1 MSIVYINTGTSIN
14 SGDGD
19 SIRTAFTKV
28 NANFSTLDTYI
39 GSTTSSGL
47 QTVIQQTEI
56 QTFVHP
62 NHTGITAAVN
72 TQTNQIN
79 LSVKSTLTNLTVT
92 NSFGITSSTFN
103 VSGKTIAITTQN
115 SITVDGFEISG
126 ANAISTSNTPPTNA
140 TTGTTWYDS
149 ESGRTFIRY
158 DNTWVDSF
166 GSLGP
171 IGIRGEVGPKGSEGP
186 TGPSGPSGP
195 LSYAPGR
202 YVIVYSH
209 PLSLAPGEVTVAN
222 IATNYKSFVLLSMNR
237 TENTRVRIYGS
248 ANLRDNDIDRE
259 YGSPYIPETTG
270 ILCDVNHPGGI
281 SQFCPGL
288 MYSNLDLVDSA
299 SIPISITNTSTT
311 EYQEPFIELT
321 ILGIEPI

>member
-1 MSIVYINTGTSIN
+1 MNIVYINTGTSIN

-19 SIRTAFTKV
+19 SIRTAFNKV
-28 NANFSTLDTYI
+28 NANFSTLNTLI

-47 QTVIQQTEI
+47 QSLIQQTEI

-62 NHTGITAAVN
+62 NHTGITAAYN

-79 LSVKSTLTNLTVT
+79 LSVKNTLTNLTVT
-92 NSFGITSSTFN
+92 NSFGITSSTFK
-103 VSGKTIAITTQN
+103 VSGKTVAITTQN

-126 ANAISTSNTPPTNA
+126 SNATSTNNTPPENA
-140 TTGTTWYDS
+140 VNGTTWYDT

-171 IGIRGEVGPKGSEGP
+171 IGLRGDVGPRGPLGP

-195 LSYAPGR
+195 LSYAPER
-202 YVIVYSH
+202 YVISYSY
-209 PLSLAPGEVTVAN
+209 PLLLAPGETAFAN
-222 IATNYKSFVLLSMNR
+222 IPSNYKSFVLLMMDR

-248 ANLRDNDIDRE
+248 SNLRDSDFSRE
-259 YGSPYIPETTG
+259 YGDPYVPELTG
-270 ILCDVNHPGGI
+270 ILCDINHAGTV

-288 MYSNLDLVDSA
+288 MYSNIDSLDPG
-299 SIPISITNTSTT
+299 SIPVSITNNSTT
-311 EYQEPFIELT
+311 DYQEPYIILT
-321 ILGIEPI
+321 VLGIEPT